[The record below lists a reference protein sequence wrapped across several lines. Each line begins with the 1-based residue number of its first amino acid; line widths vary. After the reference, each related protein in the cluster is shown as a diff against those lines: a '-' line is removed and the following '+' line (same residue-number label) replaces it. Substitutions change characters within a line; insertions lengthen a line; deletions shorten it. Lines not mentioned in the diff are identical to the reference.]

1 MYATQNKR
9 EVIMFQLIKSMFK
22 SFAIPKQKEPNGI
35 QRRLTLVNGKLVDV
49 LTGKPVMAVR
59 RKENEK
65 ILRLL
70 EEWWTDESGYDEKAW
85 PVLKKSLEENRA
97 PYRK

>member
-1 MYATQNKR
+1 
-9 EVIMFQLIKSMFK
+9 MFQLIKSTFK
-22 SFAIPKQKEPNGI
+22 ALAASKQKEPDGP
-35 QRRLTLVNGKLVDV
+35 QRRLTLVGGKLVDV
-49 LTGKPVMAVR
+49 QTGKPVMPVR

-85 PVLKKSLEENRA
+85 PVVKKALEENRA
-97 PYRK
+97 PYRKRLSD